1 MLHIITGVPLKPMLA
16 KPTKAIGEVL
26 DRFEGKE
33 FTCEYKY
40 DGERAQV
47 CNCTYR
53 TRGDCKLNSTLTFP
67 PDPYARRRSDCRVQ
81 SKFRKHECEIP
92 GSCRIDTKGKREF
105 LQVEF
110 RAHVKLSLVCQQEC
124 QDVRDRYGGC
134 CVRHQGEEAIAI
146 PAVDNPKE
154 ERRKNRRY
162 RSQSAYLCVRPA
174 LSERRGENGL
184 GVIVSAVTELSLVSV
199 ALDKT
204 ARREAKTPAGPLSSG
219 RRRICV
225 CAKFGWVQQR
235 ADRRVPRR

>member
-1 MLHIITGVPLKPMLA
+1 MLEDGQIVVFSRNSENMSA
-16 KPTKAIGEVL
+16 KYPDLVESIPKV
-26 DRFEGKE
+26 
-33 FTCEYKY
+33 
-40 DGERAQV
+40 
-47 CNCTYR
+47 
-53 TRGDCKLNSTLTFP
+53 RGSSFRLNS
-67 PDPYARRRSDCRVQ
+67 
-81 SKFRKHECEIP
+81 E
-92 GSCRIDTKGKREF
+92 
-105 LQVEF
+105 
-110 RAHVKLSLVCQQEC
+110 SLVCQQEC

-162 RSQSAYLCVRPA
+162 HSQSAYLCVRPA